1 MEHFELNCDCTNLPK
16 LPCNMVLA
24 MAFVPFQTELI
35 TYKSNNALC
44 NGTLFPE
51 LDKKFY
57 GGKCCG

>member
-1 MEHFELNCDCTNLPK
+1 MEHNCECKTMQK
-16 LPCNMVLA
+16 MPCDIVLA

-35 TYKSNNALC
+35 TYKSDEALC